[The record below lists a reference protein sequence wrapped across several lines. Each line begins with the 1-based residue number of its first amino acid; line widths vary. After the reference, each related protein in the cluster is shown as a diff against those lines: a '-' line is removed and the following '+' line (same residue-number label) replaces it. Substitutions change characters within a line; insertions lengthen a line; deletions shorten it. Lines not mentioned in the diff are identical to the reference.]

1 MDTEPDADRRERVVD
16 WLASHPD
23 LPHLFARLSELV
35 HVLGYAPEELVV
47 IPRSEIDRRET
58 TAFTSGWAEAVSD
71 ELPRIR
77 REYERRVADAYAQGQ
92 GDGRGIRRQQR
103 RTDAGTPGGARV
115 IALPFARLLE
125 PPAAVVE
132 AEERVRRERELFE
145 QGSRSGPEPEPD
157 PGTGPEPDPGTDPE
171 PEPGPGPDPDPGPE
185 PDPAPAP
192 GPEGGTG
199 PGYGDGDGHGPGAGA
214 GNRAGAGKGN
224 RAGNGA
230 GLGGEGGRGGEPE
243 PEHGKEP
250 APGTTAP
257 EAPVTAQEG
266 RARRTGQPVRK
277 VVRGKGGRPIVP
289 PLSHVP
295 GQQGAGPGER
305 REPEPRRPR
314 RLSERA
320 KALEEE
326 LAAERAQEAPP
337 ESAP

>member
-1 MDTEPDADRRERVVD
+1 MDTEPGANRRERVVD

-35 HVLGYAPEELVV
+35 HVHGHAPEELVV

-58 TAFTSGWAEAVSD
+58 NAFTSGWAEAVSD

-92 GDGRGIRRQQR
+92 NDARGVRRPQR
-103 RTDAGTPGGARV
+103 RTDAGPQDGARV

-132 AEERVRRERELFE
+132 AEERIRRERELFE
-145 QGSRSGPEPEPD
+145 QRPA
-157 PGTGPEPDPGTDPE
+157 
-171 PEPGPGPDPDPGPE
+171 PEPGPY
-185 PDPAPAP
+185 AP
-192 GPEGGTG
+192 GP
-199 PGYGDGDGHGPGAGA
+199 GAPDPE
-214 GNRAGAGKGN
+214 RDP
-224 RAGNGA
+224 
-230 GLGGEGGRGGEPE
+230 EPEPE

-250 APGTTAP
+250 APDPDP
-257 EAPVTAQEG
+257 EPPVTAQES
-266 RARRTGQPVRK
+266 RVRRNPQPVRK

-289 PLSHVP
+289 PLAHIP
-295 GQQGAGPGER
+295 GQQGPPGDR
-305 REPEPRRPR
+305 RDAETGGEQRPGRGR

-326 LAAERAQEAPP
+326 LAAERTPEAPP
-337 ESAP
+337 GSAP

>member
-1 MDTEPDADRRERVVD
+1 MDTETDADRRERVVD

-35 HVLGYAPEELVV
+35 HVFGHAPEELVV

-92 GDGRGIRRQQR
+92 SDGRGIRRPQR
-103 RTDAGTPGGARV
+103 RTDTGPQDGARV

-125 PPAAVVE
+125 PPASVVE
-132 AEERVRRERELFE
+132 AEERVRRERALFE
-145 QGSRSGPEPEPD
+145 QGAAPEGDPGDEDGAGTGGGAGDGGGAGPAGEPEGGLGLGPA
-157 PGTGPEPDPGTDPE
+157 TGPETEAGPE
-171 PEPGPGPDPDPGPE
+171 YGRESGPD
-185 PDPAPAP
+185 A
-192 GPEGGTG
+192 
-199 PGYGDGDGHGPGAGA
+199 
-214 GNRAGAGKGN
+214 
-224 RAGNGA
+224 
-230 GLGGEGGRGGEPE
+230 L
-243 PEHGKEP
+243 
-250 APGTTAP
+250 
-257 EAPVTAQEG
+257 VTAQES
-266 RARRTGQPVRK
+266 RARRAARPVRK

-295 GQQGAGPGER
+295 AQQAGGSGER
-305 REPEPRRPR
+305 RDAESRRSR
-314 RLSERA
+314 TLSERA